1 MTVSQKKQ
9 GHVSTSGDFISVS
22 YFSLNFLTLLMS
34 FLREKA
40 EATNVD
46 LQESLIQKKDDLVQR
61 VILWCLPGWAKTTQ
75 TSSCTHIGNLLISPF
90 LSGHAALFIF
100 LLLAV

>member
-1 MTVSQKKQ
+1 M
-9 GHVSTSGDFISVS
+9 SGDFISVS
-22 YFSLNFLTLLMS
+22 YFSLNFLTLLVT

-46 LQESLIQKKDDLVQR
+46 LQESLIQKKEDLVQR
-61 VILWCLPGWAKTTQ
+61 LILFLPGQVKTIR